1 MRISDLENQSMV
13 GTVMVLEAIAI
24 EVLTGYLKRLS
35 PDDRKAAMERMT
47 ADVLAN
53 AKQVVDMAPK
63 AQLANAQ
70 KIQAA
75 ATRIMAAAAA
85 EALATVK

>member
-24 EVLTGYLKRLS
+24 EVLTAHLKGLS
-35 PDDRKAAMERMT
+35 PDDRKAAIDRMS
-47 ADVLAN
+47 ADVTAN
-53 AKQVVDMAPK
+53 AKQVVEMAPK
-63 AQLANAQ
+63 PQLANAQ

-85 EALATVK
+85 EALAAVK

>member
-24 EVLTGYLKRLS
+24 EVLTAHLKGLS
-35 PDDRKAAMERMT
+35 MDDRKAAIDRMS
-47 ADVLAN
+47 ADVTAN
-53 AKQVVDMAPK
+53 AKQVVEMAPK
-63 AQLANAQ
+63 PQLANAQ

-75 ATRIMAAAAA
+75 ATRIMTAAAA
-85 EALATVK
+85 EALAAVK